1 MRRWLISVPVALA
14 VLGVTGCLP
23 GQVPV
28 IVPVAVPSQLPSPSP
43 SPSPSPTCLQ
53 VRTRL
58 PERTDVSVTVYNG
71 ASRPGL
77 ANNVAEELTARGFK
91 VLKVASADRPYPQ
104 TLLRHGPE
112 GLGAAWL
119 LRAYFL
125 DARTDYVATQQGAS
139 VDVLLGA
146 SFVKVP
152 TPPEVNQAIAQHGTP
167 VPPPGTCPA

>member
-1 MRRWLISVPVALA
+1 MRRWLICVPVALA

-28 IVPVAVPSQLPSPSP
+28 IVPVAVPS
-43 SPSPSPTCLQ
+43 PSPTPTCPQ

-91 VLKVASADRPYPQ
+91 VLKVATSDRPYPQ
-104 TLLRHGPE
+104 TLLRHGPD

-167 VPPPGTCPA
+167 VLPPGTCPG